1 MTDSTSP
8 YVGGY
13 YVRNLRGLVEQYLRD
28 DVASAIG
35 GQTNK
40 DIAAIVS
47 ERSAHA
53 TEHQNTGRWQLPEA
67 EGNVDL
73 IGVHSHNPERFA
85 FLQDNFAKMGF
96 RVFFPQA
103 SSDQLTDAL
112 PEFIEQ
118 SSSGQSRVNAQ
129 KIPNGQTD
137 FRFFLQVAPD
147 RLADVTKALLTASV
161 FQAKTQVERAAYQLQ
176 GTDVKALLGGGSA
189 ANVALRELQMKL
201 PDVSR
206 LTP

>member
-53 TEHQNTGRWQLPEA
+53 TEH
-67 EGNVDL
+67 
-73 IGVHSHNPERFA
+73 HNPERFA